1 MITTKLTDRE
11 FFSSCLDFNVPEFK
25 EIPALVEKDDLDA
38 AKKFFADYI
47 RAFFRSEEKFA
58 ARKTSLFPSFDSIRK
73 EAERVKSHT
82 LISCRVPYSFGEK
95 IDWTL
100 NPTYNGYKEWP
111 WVLNR
116 HHEWGHLADYYVVSG
131 DESFAKEWA
140 DQFMSWAVQAQ
151 CPDDIVNNDRG
162 SFCENACWRT
172 LEAAIRIGGW
182 RYYIEIFSQSPS
194 VSDEVITVFFK
205 SVWEHGNYLRKT
217 RSERNFLLHEMGA
230 LAAIGFEYYFLK
242 DSAAWLEYANSR
254 LEEQV
259 DVQVY
264 PDGMHYEMTVHYHD
278 NCLRKYLTVYNMY
291 VNAGKTPPEYTLRA
305 LERMYG
311 AYVKMARPD
320 FFCPTMNDGEGVEA
334 DIALRNA
341 LEVFPER
348 EDFRYFV
355 THRAEGKAPEY
366 GSYFM
371 DYSGIVAMRSDWSE
385 NAVWAYMDASPLG
398 YGHHHDDRHN
408 IQMYA
413 YGHELLIEAGT
424 FDYDTSEMRR
434 YVTSCRGHNC
444 SRIDGLEQNM
454 RKSYKRV
461 PGVTSVK
468 SDTRWNS
475 SETRDVAE
483 SDYTAG
489 YGEDPLLYVDWTR
502 KLIFLK
508 NEAGLPPVFVVVD
521 RFKANDEDSHDY
533 ELIWHMH
540 DNPTTLLKNSVT
552 NVYPDG
558 VGVTVASSDGNISI
572 ARGVK
577 SPVFQGWMPNYSGGD
592 VEHYPTPTALN
603 KGRFAG
609 TRRIVTVLAPFENG
623 ESPIVS
629 VEASSD
635 FENKEFTLILKSGT
649 RVSLS
654 E

>member
-1 MITTKLTDRE
+1 MRSTKLTDRE
-11 FFSSCLDFNVPEFK
+11 FFLEKINMDIPEFQN
-25 EIPALVEKDDLDA
+25 IPLLVQQEDIEA
-38 AKKFFADYI
+38 AKRIFADYI
-47 RAFFRSEEKFA
+47 RSFFKEEDKLES
-58 ARKTSLFPSFDSIRK
+58 RKESLLSSFDTLKK
-73 EAERVKSHT
+73 EAERVKGHT
-82 LISCRVPYSFGEK
+82 MIACRVPYTFGEK
-95 IDWTL
+95 IDWTF

-116 HHEWGHLADYYVVSG
+116 HHDWMYLADYYIVSG
-131 DESFAKEWA
+131 DESFALEWA
-140 DQFMSWAVQAQ
+140 EQFLGWAEQAQ
-151 CPDDIVNNDRG
+151 CPEDIVNNDRG

-172 LEAAIRIGGW
+172 LEASIRMEGW
-182 RYYIEIFSQSPS
+182 YYLIEVFSQSS
-194 VSDEVITVFFK
+194 ISDEVITVFFK
-205 SVWEHGNYLRKT
+205 SICEHGGYLCKT

-230 LAAIGFEYYFLK
+230 LAEIGFKYPFLK
-242 DSAAWLEYANSR
+242 ESSDWLEYANTR
-254 LEEQV
+254 LAEQV

-278 NCLRKYLTVYNMY
+278 NCLEKYYNVYNMY
-291 VNAGKTPPEYTLRA
+291 VSAGKTPPEYTLKA
-305 LERMYG
+305 MERMFG

-320 FFCPTMNDGEGVEA
+320 FFCPTMNDGEGVES
-334 DIALRNA
+334 DIVLRKALKA
-341 LEVFPER
+341 FPDR
-348 EDFRYFV
+348 EDFKYFT
-355 THRAEGKAPEY
+355 THRAEGKAPDF

-371 DYSGIVAMRSDWSE
+371 EYSGIVAMRSDWSE

-468 SDTRWNS
+468 SDTRWFS
-475 SETRDVAE
+475 SENRDVAE
-483 SDYTAG
+483 SDYTGG
-489 YGEDPLLYVDWTR
+489 YGEEQLLYVDWTR

-508 NEAGLPPVFVVVD
+508 NESGLPPMFVVVD
-521 RFKANDEDSHDY
+521 RFKAKDDKTHGY

-540 DNPTTLLKNSVT
+540 DNPTTLFSNTVT
-552 NVYPDG
+552 NVFPDG
-558 VGVTVASSDGNISI
+558 VGVTVSSSDGNISV

-577 SPVFQGWMPNYSGGD
+577 SPVFQGWLPKFGVGD
-592 VEHYPTPTALN
+592 VEHYPIPTALN
-603 KGRFAG
+603 KGRFSDS
-609 TRRIVTVLAPFENG
+609 RRIVTVLEPFENG
-623 ESPIVS
+623 RSVVDS

-635 FENKEFTLILKSGT
+635 IENKGFTVVLKDGKHIDLT
-649 RVSLS
+649 